1 MSPHDTQPAGPR
13 ELDPEMLAREGHGA
27 IEVESGET
35 GPPPPIVVLAGPI
48 RHWWQPGQWDTPQHQ
63 EYVQWRDAVRVAL
76 VKAGCMVY
84 SPHRAIQG
92 SWNDAAQAINDAAIS
107 IAHVVVV
114 LTPPGIPAD
123 GTAHEMGVATEIG
136 VRLAPLP
143 PGDID
148 ALQRLVADLA
158 Q

>member
-1 MSPHDTQPAGPR
+1 MSDAG
-13 ELDPEMLAREGHGA
+13 LDPALLAREGHGA
-27 IEVESGET
+27 IEVESGED

-76 VKAGCMVY
+76 VKAGWMVY

-92 SWNDAAQAINDAAIS
+92 SWNDAAQAINDAAIRV
-107 IAHVVVV
+107 ADVVVV

-123 GTAHEMGVATEIG
+123 GTAHEMTVAAQHC
-136 VRLAPLP
+136 VPLALVP
-143 PGDID
+143 PGDVP
-148 ALQRLVADLA
+148 ALETLIRTRSGQ
-158 Q
+158 